1 MEGADEDRLD
11 SQLFGPVRACRHAWR
26 PRSSVLLNADVAVS
40 KTLVVGDWSR
50 PLPTVRSSGIIGWAR
65 VGALPGVTGLATGE
79 PVRALASSLGL
90 PISSAGYAFTP
101 SRADD
106 KEDAGN
112 GVEKAEEEEAA
123 DEEAAAAAD
132 AAGVKIEGDAG
143 SLGAA

>member
-1 MEGADEDRLD
+1 
-11 SQLFGPVRACRHAWR
+11 
-26 PRSSVLLNADVAVS
+26 
-40 KTLVVGDWSR
+40 
-50 PLPTVRSSGIIGWAR
+50 
-65 VGALPGVTGLATGE
+65 
-79 PVRALASSLGL
+79 LGL

-106 KEDAGN
+106 KDDAGN
-112 GVEKAEEEEAA
+112 GVEKAEEEEAVEAAA